1 MEDHTGGGVEGLEEG
16 VDRVRR
22 WNGIGDVIVE
32 RVDGGKG
39 DYIEFWTN
47 VDWGTFTT
55 SSNAINVLQ
64 ACVYQSV
71 KHAYF

>member
-1 MEDHTGGGVEGLEEG
+1 MADHAGGGVEGLEEG

-39 DYIEFWTN
+39 DYIEF
-47 VDWGTFTT
+47 
-55 SSNAINVLQ
+55 
-64 ACVYQSV
+64 
-71 KHAYF
+71 